1 MKMADRIK
9 QAVSADFTVESV
21 CHPGERDRYDHFSRI
36 TAYICQSLP

>member
-9 QAVSADFTVESV
+9 QAVKRFQ
-21 CHPGERDRYDHFSRI
+21 PGERDRYDHFSRI